1 VVEFLDA
8 CHSNH
13 AKCLQATNDH
23 IILPSR
29 FVDVGS
35 CDGKK
40 EPRLI
45 SSTEV
50 STIERYTTLSH
61 CWGTHPD
68 NMPLRTTRATK
79 VAHMV
84 SMPMNTLPKT
94 FRDAVSVTRAL
105 NIRYIWIDSL
115 CIVQDDL
122 EDWEQEAAKMASI
135 YEGSFLTIA
144 AADSPNSNGGLF
156 LDNITPPVHFN
167 FTPRLPSG
175 ASLNTQSTAS
185 FRPLIRPRAGEDE
198 LHLQNAPLYKR
209 GWAFQELTLSPR
221 SIHFKEHQMYWK
233 CHSGLRSEDGTLD
246 EIEKEWNQ
254 SNIFSRSGGGIIDFS
269 TPDNSRSTWWS
280 WVYDFTTRSL
290 TRPEDRVAA
299 FTGMLRYFQRV
310 TGDTPML
317 GLWEKSF
324 IPDLYWSIVCG
335 AENVVLTGPSWSWLF
350 HPEQVISIEDYYA
363 WSESESEK
371 YEPRLEDFDIKWIGS
386 PFTSKLFSSTIYV
399 SGVIRSFRIIASQ
412 DHGFFEAV
420 RSEEID
426 SWHSAEADCTMDDG
440 SKLFIGLEIMCLF
453 MSYST
458 ENLDTDGPNGELILD
473 FRRWEHFLIICSSHP
488 SGPSASMPT
497 LVSDSDHT
505 KPAAY
510 RRLGVG
516 SFEVRLVPKQKWAEK
531 LDREYDNTSWPNPPL
546 MFDGT
551 ERVTIELV

>member
-1 VVEFLDA
+1 
-8 CHSNH
+8 
-13 AKCLQATNDH
+13 
-23 IILPSR
+23 
-29 FVDVGS
+29 
-35 CDGKK
+35 
-40 EPRLI
+40 
-45 SSTEV
+45 
-50 STIERYTTLSH
+50 
-61 CWGTHPD
+61 
-68 NMPLRTTRATK
+68 
-79 VAHMV
+79 MV

-156 LDNITPPVHFN
+156 LDSITPPVHFN

-185 FRPLIRPRAGEDE
+185 FRPLPRPRANEDK
-198 LHLQNAPLYKR
+198 LHLQNAPLYRR
-209 GWAFQELTLSPR
+209 GWAFQELMLSPR

-233 CHSGLRSEDGTLD
+233 CHTGLRSEDGTLD
-246 EIEKEWNQ
+246 ESEKQWNE
-254 SNIFSRSGGGIIDFS
+254 SNIFSRSGGGTIDFS
-269 TPDNSRSTWWS
+269 TPDNSRSTWWH

-299 FTGMLRYFQRV
+299 ITGMLRYFQRV

-371 YEPRLEDFDIKWIGS
+371 YEPRLEDFDIKWTGS
-386 PFTSKLFSSTIYV
+386 PFTSKLFSSAIYI
-399 SGVIRSFRIIASQ
+399 SGVIRSFRITASQ

-420 RSEEID
+420 RSEELD
-426 SWHSAEADCTMDDG
+426 SWHWAEADCTMDDG
-440 SKLFIGLEIMCLF
+440 SELFIGLEIMCLF
-453 MSYST
+453 MSYTT
-458 ENLDTDGPNGELILD
+458 ENLETDGPNGELILD

-488 SGPSASMPT
+488 SGLSASMPT

-531 LDREYDNTSWPNPPL
+531 SDREYDNTSWPNPPL